1 MGDDDEIVELF
12 LEESLEHLDGVEE
25 DLLVIEKAGAEIDEA
40 LVNKVFR
47 AMHTIK
53 GGSSFFGFD
62 KIKDL
67 THVAENILD
76 RVRKFEMVPSPDV
89 VQVLLMTVDSLN
101 TMLNDTSSIDDFDI
115 ADNYA
120 KLTAALEG
128 GVPEEAQAS
137 LEETVAIHNKA
148 GVKIFD
154 VQAYDIQDR
163 FSSEKGGE
171 HLYLLEYDLLND
183 IERKGKKPYDVI
195 TELLQLT
202 HFIESRVAFEVVGGL
217 EDFSNSTVPFYALV
231 STVLEPEMMYSFL
244 ELDEE
249 KVIPLDDEGKI
260 VGVADTSVPE
270 IEITETKAPEPAP
283 VIPEPA
289 VSAPTPAPSL
299 APQAATPAPVKM
311 AETTPA
317 AVAKK
322 ASEKKVEVAKAKK
335 SDGGSLRV
343 NISTLEDLMTLA
355 GELVLTRNQLMQASS
370 EEDVDG
376 MKVASQHVDIVTSQL
391 QETIMQTRMQRISI
405 IFGKFNRIVR
415 DISSQLGKQVELEVE
430 GENVELD
437 KTIIESIGDP
447 LTHIVRNSLDHGLEP
462 PDERRTNGKP
472 ETGTLSIKAYHEA
485 GQVVIEI
492 VDDGRGIDPMR
503 VGGIAVEKGVVTEE
517 ELGRM
522 SEKEI
527 ISLIFKPGFSTA
539 AEVTDISGRGVGMDV
554 VMTNLNNLGGVV
566 DLSSKVGEGT
576 TLKIKLPL
584 TLAIMPSLLV
594 SVSEQTYA
602 IPQVNLVQ
610 LARIP
615 VNEIEN
621 RFQNIGS
628 SLVFRFQG
636 QLIPLVDPGQFLGID
651 AGFNADLSKDNY
663 GFEKPV
669 HIIVVASGDLKY
681 GIMVDATLDSPEIVV
696 KPLGGH
702 LKGIGIYAG
711 ATILGDGGLAPILD
725 VTGIA
730 QDLDL
735 EKVKD
740 INNSEQVEATKKK
753 TKDTQQLLLVSNSDQ
768 EVLAIHLSLV
778 DRIER
783 VALKDL
789 DVVGGNISYRY
800 RGETMPLFPLEEV
813 ADVSKRDEADHCSII
828 VFEAGK
834 TKVGMPVKEILD
846 IVDVEVEFRQMA
858 RDQKG
863 IFGSAIIRDKMTL
876 LVDLFGL
883 ACAFRPDWEEKVVHK
898 DKETRS
904 EKTILVIDDSMF
916 FLNQISSFV
925 EEAGYSVLKAENG
938 QEALQVL
945 ADNSDVVDLVL
956 TDIEMPVMDGWDF
969 VKNVRAKGVYEDLP
983 IIAVTSVAGEDNEK
997 RGLGLGINQ
1006 YLIKLDREEI
1016 LEHCKRYLKA
1026 G

>member
-1 MGDDDEIVELF
+1 MDDDDEIIDLF

-25 DLLVIEKAGAEIDEA
+25 DLLTIEKAGAEIDED

-76 RVRKFEMVPSPDV
+76 RVRKFEMVPTPDV
-89 VQVLLMTVDSLN
+89 VQALLMTIDSLN
-101 TMLNDTSSIDDFDI
+101 VMLNDTASMESFDI
-115 ADNYA
+115 TVNFS
-120 KLTAALEG
+120 KLTAVLEG
-128 GVPEEAQAS
+128 GVSEEEQES
-137 LEETVAIHNKA
+137 LEEVVSISNRA
-148 GVKIFD
+148 GIKIFD
-154 VQAYDIQDR
+154 VKAYDIQDR
-163 FSSEKGGE
+163 FSSDKGGE

-183 IERKGKKPYDVI
+183 IERKGKRPYDVI

-202 HFIESRVAFEVVGGL
+202 HFLESRVAFEAVGGL
-217 EDFSNSTVPFYALV
+217 DEFSNNTIPFYALV

-244 ELDEE
+244 ELDEG
-249 KVIPLDDEGKI
+249 KVISLNDQGKI
-260 VGVADTSVPE
+260 VGGAESNVELLADEGSGVVVETPPVAV
-270 IEITETKAPEPAP
+270 AP
-283 VIPEPA
+283 VVE
-289 VSAPTPAPSL
+289 
-299 APQAATPAPVKM
+299 
-311 AETTPA
+311 A
-317 AVAKK
+317 AVANVQATDTVKVVPVEKPKVVAKSAKKTPEKK
-322 ASEKKVEVAKAKK
+322 AEGGKAKK
-335 SDGGSLRV
+335 AESGSLRV
-343 NISTLEDLMTLA
+343 NIATLEDLMTLA

-370 EEDVDG
+370 EENLDG
-376 MKVASQHVDIVTSQL
+376 MKIASQHVDLVTSQL

-462 PDERRTNGKP
+462 PGERRAAGKG

-492 VDDGRGIDPMR
+492 VDDGRGIDPIR
-503 VGGIAVEKGVVTEE
+503 VGGIAIEKGVVTEE
-517 ELGRM
+517 ELAKM
-522 SEKEI
+522 SEKEVI
-527 ISLIFKPGFSTA
+527 GLIFKPGFSTA
-539 AEVTDISGRGVGMDV
+539 EEVTDISGRGVGMDV

-566 DLSSKVGEGT
+566 DLNSVVGEGT

-594 SVSEQTYA
+594 SIAEETYA

-615 VNEIEN
+615 INEITK

-628 SLVFRFQG
+628 SLVLRFQG

-651 AGFNADLSKDNY
+651 AGFNIDLKKENY

-696 KPLGGH
+696 KPFGGH
-702 LKGIGIYAG
+702 LKEIGIYAG

-740 INNSEQVEATKKK
+740 LGGESKLNADQKAR
-753 TKDTQQLLLVSNSDQ
+753 KDTQQLLLVSNSEQ

-783 VALKDL
+783 VAIKDL
-789 DVVGGNISYRY
+789 DTVGGNLSYRY

-813 ADVSKRDEADHCSII
+813 CEVSKRDDTEHCSVI

-834 TKVGMPVKEILD
+834 SKVGMPVKEILD

-858 RDQKG
+858 REQKG

-898 DKETRS
+898 DKEVRS
-904 EKTILVIDDSMF
+904 EKTVLVIDDSMF

-925 EEAGYSVLKAENG
+925 EEAGYAVLKAENG

-945 ADNSDVVDLVL
+945 ADNSDEVDLVL
-956 TDIEMPVMDGWDF
+956 TDIEMPVMDGWEF
-969 VKNVRAKGVYEDLP
+969 VRNVRTEARWEDLP
-983 IIAVTSVAGEDNEK
+983 IIAVTSVAGDENEK

-1026 G
+1026 I

>member
-1 MGDDDEIVELF
+1 MGDDDEIIELF

-25 DLLVIEKAGAEIDEA
+25 DLLVIEKAGADIDEA

-76 RVRKFEMVPSPDV
+76 RVRKFEMVPTADV

-101 TMLNDTSSIDDFDI
+101 TMLNDTASIDDFDI
-115 ADNYA
+115 TENYS
-120 KLTAALEG
+120 KLTAVLES
-128 GVPEEAQAS
+128 GVPVEAQPS
-137 LEETVAIHNKA
+137 LEETVPIHNKA
-148 GVKIFD
+148 GIKIFD
-154 VQAYDIQDR
+154 VTAYDIQAR
-163 FSSEKGGE
+163 FSTEKGGE

-183 IERKGKKPYDVI
+183 VERKGKKPYDVI

-202 HFIESRVAFEVVGGL
+202 HFVESRVAFEAVGGL

-231 STVLEPEMMYSFL
+231 STVLEPEMMHSFL
-244 ELDEE
+244 ELDPE
-249 KVIPLDDEGKI
+249 KIIALDENGKI
-260 VGVADTSVPE
+260 VGGDDLPV
-270 IEITETKAPEPAP
+270 IEIAETPAP
-283 VIPEPA
+283 VTPEPVA
-289 VSAPTPAPSL
+289 STSAPAPAPSPQAAPPAPAKVATPSPTPAP
-299 APQAATPAPVKM
+299 
-311 AETTPA
+311 
-317 AVAKK
+317 VAKK
-322 ASEKKVEVAKAKK
+322 VPEKKAEAGKVKK

-376 MKVASQHVDIVTSQL
+376 MKMASQHVDIVTSQL

-415 DISSQLGKQVELEVE
+415 DISAQLGKQVELEVE

-462 PDERRTNGKP
+462 PAERRAAGKA

-594 SVSEQTYA
+594 SVAEQTYA

-610 LARIP
+610 LARVP
-615 VNEIEN
+615 VNELES

-651 AGFNADLSKDNY
+651 AGFNADLKKDNF

-696 KPLGGH
+696 KPFGGH
-702 LKGIGIYAG
+702 LKDIGIYAG

-730 QDLDL
+730 QDLEL

-740 INNSEQVEATKKK
+740 INNSELLEAAKERS
-753 TKDTQQLLLVSNSDQ
+753 KDTQQLLLVSNSDQ

-783 VALKDL
+783 VAIKDL

-813 ADVSKRDEADHCSII
+813 ADVSKRDESDHCSII

-846 IVDVEVEFRQMA
+846 IVDIEVEFRQMA

-883 ACAFRPDWEEKVVHK
+883 ACAFRPEWEEKVVHK

-945 ADNSDVVDLVL
+945 DANSDVIDLVL

-969 VKNVRAKGVYEDLP
+969 VKNVRAKGTYEDLP

-1016 LEHCKRYLKA
+1016 LEHCRRYLKA